1 MTTFAFLILYE
12 SLSKFNLKH
21 YIPLI
26 SNMKKE
32 MFLPFFCMRSGLVIL
47 FLKLLTI
54 SSEYV
59 VTYPL
64 VHRQAMDLLILI
76 A

>member
-26 SNMKKE
+26 SNMKKRDVFAF
-32 MFLPFFCMRSGLVIL
+32 FLLHEINLGHTVS
-47 FLKLLTI
+47 
-54 SSEYV
+54 
-59 VTYPL
+59 
-64 VHRQAMDLLILI
+64 
-76 A
+76 